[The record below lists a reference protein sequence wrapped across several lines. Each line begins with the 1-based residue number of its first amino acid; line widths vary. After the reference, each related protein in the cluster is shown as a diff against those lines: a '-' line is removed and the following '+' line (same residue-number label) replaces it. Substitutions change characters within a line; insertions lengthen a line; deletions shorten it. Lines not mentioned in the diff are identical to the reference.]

1 MHAEGVA
8 PGTVNY
14 HDLDSKNDSELY
26 GSVQS
31 RLQGQPDGLQRAPGR
46 DEDPADLFVAYAR
59 TGEQQRLRICDI
71 CGRLAQQ
78 WLAVSPDKLRAKRG
92 RAAEL
97 LYLCGKVGADQ
108 PETIDA
114 VAGVARCS
122 RLASATLSD
131 GQSLQG
137 FALRV
142 LAGLLKTSTREV
154 RKPYRQV
161 FLDALTQKQSQA
173 LYALVPLQAL
183 WPDWEE
189 YEVLAHRHAGE
200 DRDVQR
206 LLPKI
211 DVFVEL
217 FNGKTPAPQ

>member
-1 MHAEGVA
+1 MYAEGVA

-14 HDLDSKNDSELY
+14 QDLDAKKDFELY
-26 GSVQS
+26 RAVEH
-31 RLQGQPDGLQRAPGR
+31 RLQGQPDGLQRPPGR

-59 TGEQQRLRICDI
+59 TGEPQRLRIYDI
-71 CGRLAQQ
+71 CGKLAQD
-78 WLAVSPDKLRAKRG
+78 WLTAPERLKAERS

-122 RLASATLSD
+122 RLASATLLD

-142 LAGLLKTSTREV
+142 LAGLLKTSTQEV
-154 RKPYRQV
+154 RQSYRQV
-161 FLDALTQKQSQA
+161 FLDAVTQKRSQA
-173 LYALVPLQAL
+173 IYALVPLQAL
-183 WPDWEE
+183 WPNWEK
-189 YEVLAHRHAGE
+189 YRALAHRHAGE
-200 DRDVQR
+200 DPDVQR

-217 FNGKTPAPQ
+217 FNGKAPSPQ